1 MPFLLFLFLALTNSV
16 FATEQKR
23 QLRILTSMSERV
35 YGPYVLEFE
44 KLYPDI
50 DVLVLNKNTNHP
62 LGQIDAMAADS
73 FGCAFAYHQNG
84 FGTLRTRTE
93 LANCLLNHLVN
104 LTGSFLVSRKRFRQ
118 NHLLD
123 FQSWF
128 AKVAIALHFYSSCV
142 SYMKT

>member
-1 MPFLLFLFLALTNSV
+1 MLKQVYHIVAVFVVLFLALTNSV

-50 DVLVLNKNTNHP
+50 DVLVLNKNTNHA

-84 FGTLRTRTE
+84 FGTLRDQDRACE
-93 LANCLLNHLVN
+93 LYFESFGQFNGLVF
-104 LTGSFLVSRKRFRQ
+104 G
-118 NHLLD
+118 
-123 FQSWF
+123 
-128 AKVAIALHFYSSCV
+128 IAEEA
-142 SYMKT
+142 